1 MKDLFSTASDEYA
14 RFRPGYPAQL
24 FDFLCSLCSNQENA
38 WDAATGNGQI
48 AVGLAEQFAQVFAT
62 DISENQLANAQPRP
76 NIQYAVGSAE
86 KADFPDQF
94 FDLLTVGQA
103 AHWFQFD
110 EFYKTARRVLKPGGV
125 LALIGY
131 NVLKVDAPTDAIFS
145 QFYHH
150 TLEGYWDPERHYV
163 YDNYTTI
170 PFPFEDIRLPAMEMT
185 YSWSLDQLLGYLHT
199 WSAVKRFTEQHGRS
213 PIDEDFVGALRTFWA
228 DNEVKLV
235 HFPIFARIARV

>member
-1 MKDLFSTASDEYA
+1 MKDLFSHYSADYA
-14 RFRPGYPAQL
+14 RFRPSYPTEL
-24 FDFLCSLCSNQENA
+24 FDFLVSLCTVHQTA

-48 AVGLAEQFAQVFAT
+48 AICLADRFDQVLAT
-62 DISENQLANAQPRP
+62 DISENQLASAQPAL

-86 KADFPDQF
+86 APDFPDHF

-110 EFYKTARRVLKPGGV
+110 AFYRSARRVLKPGGI
-125 LALIGY
+125 LALVGY
-131 NVLKVDAPTDAIFS
+131 NILRIDAPTDAIFN
-145 QFYHH
+145 QLYQE
-150 TLEGYWDPERHYV
+150 TLEGYWDPERQYV

-170 PFPFEDIRLPAMEMT
+170 PFPFEDIPLPEMDMT
-185 YSWSLDQLLGYLHT
+185 CSWNLEQLLGYLNT
-199 WSAVKRFTEQHGRS
+199 WSAVQRFIEQNGRS
-213 PIDEDFVGALRTFWA
+213 PLDEDFVAALRLFWA